1 MAFSKITQ
9 CKQPPV
15 VLKTRQ
21 KQSIRSVTY
30 TEMNF
35 TL

>member
-15 VLKTRQ
+15 VLTARQ
-21 KQSIRSVTY
+21 KQSIRSVT
-30 TEMNF
+30 
-35 TL
+35 LK